1 MLYSFQPVQSAGVRL
16 PDRRALRPL
25 SRWKVVKRSL
35 KVNVQVADVVSEM
48 IKKALIEIALLVC
61 HQGLKGLP
69 DLQSARKALLWS
81 HEFEG
86 VVRGISPAHIMAY
99 QVEGVNTQQLA
110 HRPLCR

>member
-1 MLYSFQPVQSAGVRL
+1 
-16 PDRRALRPL
+16 
-25 SRWKVVKRSL
+25 
-35 KVNVQVADVVSEM
+35 
-48 IKKALIEIALLVC
+48 
-61 HQGLKGLP
+61 LP